1 MPPEGGGTVQRS
13 AGSLQLTIDDD
24 DPGMAWADESI
35 RNILGRSPSIHH
47 GDLGWPKSGLR
58 AARAIGLDI
67 TIHWLHSAPRN
78 AAARLT
84 QRLLSSPYRLSGCG
98 RGIAMARVVDHRPA
112 FSAKSTMTR
121 VAGSKAVTKLPARGL
136 IRDLL
141 SPSALHEVDQ

>member
-67 TIHWLHSAPRN
+67 TIHWLHSASRN

-98 RGIAMARVVDHRPA
+98 RGIAMARGSGSPASVQCEINDDPGRRQQGCHEAPGARP
-112 FSAKSTMTR
+112 
-121 VAGSKAVTKLPARGL
+121 
-136 IRDLL
+136 D
-141 SPSALHEVDQ
+141 